1 MKATRLLELQH
12 SEAKRLFRDIDAS
25 EDSFD
30 ARETFQDLARAL
42 VAHDAIER
50 ELFYPECEK
59 LLGDTP
65 SLAQSVA
72 EHDLVVFSLRQA
84 MLAMDDAFPEPSE
97 DDMVKAASSASSGP
111 TRASFRIR

>member
-12 SEAKRLFRDIDAS
+12 SEAKRLFRD
-25 EDSFD
+25 
-30 ARETFQDLARAL
+30 
-42 VAHDAIER
+42 
-50 ELFYPECEK
+50 
-59 LLGDTP
+59 
-65 SLAQSVA
+65 
-72 EHDLVVFSLRQA
+72 VVFSLRQA